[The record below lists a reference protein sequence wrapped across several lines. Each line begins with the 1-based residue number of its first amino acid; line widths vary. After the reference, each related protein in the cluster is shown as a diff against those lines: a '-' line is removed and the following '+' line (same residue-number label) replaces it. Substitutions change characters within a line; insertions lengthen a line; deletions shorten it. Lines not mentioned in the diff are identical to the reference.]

1 MRSFQLFGLALSLSG
16 IVAPTFAAEKS
27 PAIVHV
33 STKGDDAH
41 DGSAARP
48 LATIAGAQQ
57 LVRKLVA
64 GGDVSAV
71 RVEIASGEYF
81 LAETLKFAPID
92 SSLECPVTYAGAA
105 DGVVIS
111 GGFRVT
117 EWRQGD
123 GHWEATV
130 PPFELDNANPS
141 SAIAQPT
148 IRDLWINGRRA
159 TRARAPNEGFY
170 RVEEAG
176 SDNRTSFVVAP
187 ADLLRLAHPE
197 RAEVGF
203 LHDWSMSRI
212 RLAAIDAA
220 TRSYRFDDPIGG
232 EADQFAITNFEPHP
246 RYLVENAPELLD
258 APGEWY
264 FDEATRALSYVPCEG
279 ESIDQTVAVVP
290 LREQLLVVRGEAD
303 EPVTNLAFEGLTF
316 SHTRFDLPP
325 HGYAGIQ
332 SSMYERRASPDDKA
346 RLSMT
351 AAVLVD
357 GAEESCRFS
366 RCRFEGLAACG
377 LHLARNAGVEVYR
390 CEFRDIGGDGVMIG
404 SRDPGETPV
413 NENSQVSECII
424 EDCGVTF
431 HGAVGIWIGFAR
443 AAIVQNNELRN
454 LPYTGVSVGWQWNN
468 QPTPC
473 QGHSISRNHIHHVMQ
488 LLSDGGGIYTLG
500 LQPGTNLTENVIHDV
515 TRNAGRAESNGIF
528 MDEGSTSITVEGNL
542 IYNIATSP
550 IRFHR
555 AGANKIVSNRLVSA
569 PGIPAFSFLASDQ
582 AAMTFEGNNE
592 MVAEEWKPAANDP
605 AVLRAGP
612 RPAE

>member
-1 MRSFQLFGLALSLSG
+1 MRSFQLFGLALLLSG
-16 IVAPTFAAEKS
+16 MVAPTFAAETS

-33 STKGDDAH
+33 STKGDDVH
-41 DGSAARP
+41 DGTAAQP
-48 LATIAGAQQ
+48 VATIARGQQ

-64 GGDVSAV
+64 AGDVSAV

-81 LAETLKFAPID
+81 LAETMKFAPID
-92 SSLECPVTYAGAA
+92 SSLECPVTYAGTAG
-105 DGVVIS
+105 DVVIS
-111 GGFRVT
+111 GGLRVT

-123 GHWEATV
+123 GHWEATIA
-130 PPFELDNANPS
+130 PFELDGSNPS
-141 SAIAQPT
+141 SVVAQPT

-176 SDNRTSFVVAP
+176 PDNRTSFVVAP
-187 ADLLRLAHPE
+187 ADLLSLAHPE

-232 EADQFAITNFEPHP
+232 EAAQFAISNFEPHP
-246 RYLVENAPELLD
+246 RYFVENAPELLD

-264 FDEATRALSYVPCEG
+264 FDEATRTLSYMPRQG

-290 LREQLLVVRGEAD
+290 LREQLLVVQGVAD

-316 SHTRFDLPP
+316 SHTRFDLPL

-332 SSMYERRASPDDKA
+332 SSLYERRASPGDSC

-357 GAEESCRFS
+357 GAEESCRLS
-366 RCRFEGLAACG
+366 RCRFERLAACG
-377 LHLARNAGVEVYR
+377 LHLARTAGVEVHR
-390 CEFRDIGGDGVMIG
+390 CEFRDIGGEGVMIG
-404 SRDPGETPV
+404 SRDPRETPI
-413 NENSQVSECII
+413 NENSQVSDCII

-454 LPYTGVSVGWQWNN
+454 LPYTGVSVGWQWDN

-473 QGHSISRNHIHHVMQ
+473 QGHSIYRNHIHHVMQ

-515 TRNAGRAESNGIF
+515 ARNAGRAESNGIF

-582 AAMTFEGNNE
+582 AAMTFEGNDE
-592 MVAEEWKPAANDP
+592 VVAEKWQSPANDP
-605 AVLRAGP
+605 TVLHAGP
-612 RPAE
+612 RPTE